1 MRRFFSSAL
10 LLTLIAG
17 VASADF
23 TGTGAGNAF
32 VDNADVSSSISVT
45 GTTGTIV
52 GVEVTINAMEHTWL
66 GDLTATLDNGTTS
79 VTLFERVGQI
89 GGAGFG
95 DNVDTSGDFTFS
107 SDGTDSLWAE
117 SAASGGALN
126 GAGFDFATSGADD
139 VPTSLGD
146 FFGQSKNGDWTLT
159 ISDGAGGDSGQ
170 YAGWTLNLVSGS
182 SIPEPTTFGL
192 LAGRAGFVAARRRR

>member
-1 MRRFFSSAL
+1 MRRFFFSAL

-23 TGTGAGNAF
+23 TGTGDGNAF
-32 VDNADVSSSISVT
+32 IDNASVSSTINVS
-45 GTTGTIV
+45 GTTGTIT

-107 SDGTDSLWAE
+107 DDGSDSLWAE
-117 SAASGGALN
+117 SAGVTSLDGT
-126 GAGFDFATSGADD
+126 GFDFSTSGADD
-139 VPTSLGD
+139 VATSLGD
-146 FFGQSKNGDWTLT
+146 FFGQSKDGDWTLT

-170 YAGWTLNLVSGS
+170 YAGWTLNLISSGTTV
-182 SIPEPTTFGL
+182 PEPTTFGL
-192 LAGRAGFVAARRRR
+192 LVGFAGLVAARRRR